1 MAEPGL
7 VLVHS
12 PLLGA
17 FSWRDVASRLRT
29 AGGHVIAPD
38 FSHALLEASPLY
50 PKIAGAIAKD
60 VEELPGDIVLIGHSG
75 AGALLPS
82 VAAAV
87 GPRVRGFLF
96 VDAILPEFPGMSW
109 LDTVPTD
116 FATRVRELSSDG
128 FLPPWHEW
136 WPSHVIAHLLPD
148 NVQRTA
154 FIENLDRRP
163 FAYFDEKTPDIELP
177 TTARCAYLQLS
188 PGYETEAK
196 RAQASGWPVDSCSLG
211 HLAMVTEA
219 AELARRIQDSIA
231 NLEV

>member
-29 AGGHVIAPD
+29 AGHRVVTPD
-38 FSHALLEASPLY
+38 FSQALLEASPFY
-50 PKIAGAIAKD
+50 PKIARAIAKD
-60 VEELPGDIVLIGHSG
+60 VEEFPDDIVLIGHSG

-82 VAAAV
+82 IAAAV
-87 GPRVRGFLF
+87 GPRVRGLLF
-96 VDAILPEFPGMSW
+96 VDAVLPHPGMSW

-136 WPSHVIAHLLPD
+136 WPPHVIAHLLPD
-148 NVQRTA
+148 DFQRTA

-163 FAYFDEKTPDIELP
+163 FAYFDEKTPDIEIP
-177 TTARCAYLQLS
+177 AAARCAYLQLS

-196 RAQASGWPVDSCSLG
+196 RAQASGWPVDSCTLG

-219 AELARRIQDSIA
+219 AKLVRRVQNSVA
-231 NLEV
+231 NLDV

>member
-17 FSWRDVASRLRT
+17 FSWQGVASRLR
-29 AGGHVIAPD
+29 AGGHRVIAPD
-38 FSHALLEASPLY
+38 FSQALLEASPLY
-50 PKIAGAIAKD
+50 PKIARAIAKD

-82 VAAAV
+82 IAAAV
-87 GPRVRGFLF
+87 GPRVRGILF
-96 VDAILPEFPGMSW
+96 VDAVLPHPGMSW
-109 LDTVPTD
+109 LNTVPPD

-136 WPSHVIAHLLPD
+136 WPPHVIAHLLPD
-148 NVQRTA
+148 GVQRTT
-154 FIENLDRRP
+154 FMENLDRRP
-163 FAYFDEKTPDIELP
+163 FAYFDEKTPDIEIP
-177 TTARCAYLQLS
+177 ATARCAYLQLS
-188 PGYETEAK
+188 PGYETEAE
-196 RAQASGWPVDSCSLG
+196 RSRELGWPVESRSLG

-219 AELARRIQDSIA
+219 AKLARHIQGSVA
-231 NLEV
+231 NLGV